1 MCYMTTHVQ
10 VNNNRT
16 YSHIF
21 IPTGIKTKFNTCEMH
36 LIARSGLFQSLVTA
50 VAFLHC
56 NSHRVSITSILHPV
70 DLIIRLKSSTG
81 IFIFIYNTDMHLLS
95 SRDPPTLFPIS
106 SQQLSAGTVTD
117 IPCLLTKCS
126 FWIMRVH
133 SSKYTFHHLL
143 HFDNK
148 KEDSIKS
155 ILYA

>member
-56 NSHRVSITSILHPV
+56 NSHRVSITSLLHPV

-117 IPCLLTKCS
+117 IPVCSPNVLFGSCGFILQSTHFIICYILT
-126 FWIMRVH
+126 
-133 SSKYTFHHLL
+133 
-143 HFDNK
+143 
-148 KEDSIKS
+148 IKRK
-155 ILYA
+155 IV